1 MLRVNISSSKSNEG
15 NIVDELFHLFF
26 ILYLF
31 IQLMWSNDGRANY
44 ILAVHC
50 STIFLLIIC
59 MIKVLELLAK
69 KRLQI
74 NYFQMWTLVYIG
86 FYITSTIWSNN
97 YAYTVYPIKN
107 LIKAVT
113 VSFLI
118 AFFFING
125 KGVEKLFRDIIV
137 VALLAIAFIVIQMT
151 EINWTDILQGTSRFG
166 VYGMNKV
173 NANKLAFIFT
183 FSIFFLLY
191 FKKKGKHKT
200 LCNITIL
207 GLCIAILLTKCKTA
221 YLLLIY
227 FFICIYLKKAFSNKT
242 SNRSV
247 YLIVGLL
254 LLIVIGVGTFHIPYV
269 YNMVGWRIL
278 KAVESIF
285 QISGNDASTNIRL
298 HRWRF
303 ALELLGET
311 PLSSIFGVGIGQYRY
326 MHLIYYAQEAWA
338 EGHFFQLL
346 AEGGFIGLGIH
357 CSIFLF
363 LILKYR
369 RVKHSWGTIL
379 LIAVLLMEISAAD
392 YGDLMTLLYIFSGY
406 LIIKTEN
413 NEVIKLMKSNVNT
426 QDHSLL
432 YSGKN
437 G

>member
-1 MLRVNISSSKSNEG
+1 M
-15 NIVDELFHLFF
+15 
-26 ILYLF
+26 
-31 IQLMWSNDGRANY
+31 
-44 ILAVHC
+44 
-50 STIFLLIIC
+50 
-59 MIKVLELLAK
+59 
-69 KRLQI
+69 
-74 NYFQMWTLVYIG
+74 
-86 FYITSTIWSNN
+86 
-97 YAYTVYPIKN
+97 
-107 LIKAVT
+107 
-113 VSFLI
+113 
-118 AFFFING
+118 
-125 KGVEKLFRDIIV
+125 
-137 VALLAIAFIVIQMT
+137 
-151 EINWTDILQGTSRFG
+151 
-166 VYGMNKV
+166 
-173 NANKLAFIFT
+173 
-183 FSIFFLLY
+183 
-191 FKKKGKHKT
+191 
-200 LCNITIL
+200 
-207 GLCIAILLTKCKTA
+207 
-221 YLLLIY
+221 
-227 FFICIYLKKAFSNKT
+227 
-242 SNRSV
+242 
-247 YLIVGLL
+247 GLL

-369 RVKHSWGTIL
+369 RVKHSWGT
-379 LIAVLLMEISAAD
+379 
-392 YGDLMTLLYIFSGY
+392 LLYIFSGY